1 MDHATPARF
10 LAAHEATA
18 TAPLLPANWLSFPA
32 PLQDFCALRLHQQLP
47 PPRAG
52 LVVSVIVPAK
62 DEAAN
67 LPAILAALAA
77 QTNLHGQ
84 ALPPDSFEVIV
95 LAHST
100 LLFLVIDFERVAW
113 QSSSVSFRPCGP
125 AGPREGSADG

>member
-1 MDHATPARF
+1 MDYATPAHF

-95 LAHST
+95 LAHSIT
-100 LLFLVIDFERVAW
+100 VHFLFCVICLFALEA
-113 QSSSVSFRPCGP
+113 
-125 AGPREGSADG
+125 